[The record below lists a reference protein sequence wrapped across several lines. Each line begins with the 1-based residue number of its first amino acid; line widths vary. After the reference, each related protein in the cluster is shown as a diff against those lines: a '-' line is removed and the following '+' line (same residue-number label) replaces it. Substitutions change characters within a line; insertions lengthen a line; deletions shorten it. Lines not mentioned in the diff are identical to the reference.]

1 MTTPTC
7 FRQIWFLDTEF
18 YQPDGE
24 VPTPICLVAK
34 ELYSGAAVQWWLW
47 GQRRSRPP
55 FPAGPDVLVVCY
67 MASAEWSVYLA
78 MDWPVPVRILDL
90 HTEYR
95 WLFSGFKLPDYG
107 QLAAM
112 GTYGLPHMEK
122 AAKDVMRSRCSR
134 GGPFS
139 PQEERDIL
147 SYCEDD
153 VDGLVTLF
161 EEMERHLDWPRA
173 VARGRYTPAVARMEA
188 NGIPL
193 DTRLY
198 RQLHKHRHAIR
209 SRLIEEEGA
218 PYGIYSD
225 GHFDLDAFGAYL
237 IGQGID
243 WPLTPTGLLCTRE
256 EVFEEMVEVYPQLRP
271 LYELRSALG
280 QLKEDGGLSVGVD
293 GRNRTSLRP
302 FSTSTGRNAPS
313 TTKFIFGKS
322 IAFRHLVKPGPGNAG
337 AYVDWAQQEFGIG
350 AALSDDP
357 NMQQAYRS
365 GDPYLSFPKQAGVI
379 PASATKRSHGEVREV
394 FKTCILGLN
403 YAMGPVSLARRLKV
417 SLAHARDLLRLY
429 RQVFSRYWRWVGMV
443 QDQAMITSRL
453 HTVFGWQVNV
463 GTEANPRSLR
473 NFLMQANGAE
483 MLRLACCMATER
495 GIKVVAPVHDALLI
509 EAPARLIDYAVREV
523 QEIMAEASEAV
534 LPGFPLRTE
543 AKVFRYPRRYRDKRG
558 HRFWKTL
565 LGVLGRVKRG
575 SRCFPS
581 LPPYPPLILSSF
593 IRAGEVR
600 VRG

>member
-1 MTTPTC
+1 MTTLTC

-34 ELYSGAAVQWWLW
+34 ELYSGAVVRWWLW
-47 GQRRSRPP
+47 GQRPPRPP
-55 FPAGPDVLVVCY
+55 FPTGPDVLVVCY

-78 MDWPVPVRILDL
+78 LGWSVPVRILDL

-95 WLFSGFKLPDYG
+95 WSFSGFKLVSYG

-112 GTYGLPHMEK
+112 GTYGLPHMEE
-122 AAKDVMRSRCSR
+122 AAKETMRSRCRR

-139 PQEERDIL
+139 HQEERDL
-147 SYCEDD
+147 AYCEDD
-153 VDGLVTLF
+153 VNGLAALF
-161 EEMERHLDWPRA
+161 GEMERHLDWPRA

-188 NGIPL
+188 NGVPL
-193 DTRLY
+193 DTRLH
-198 RQLHKHRHAIR
+198 RQLHEHRRAIR

-218 PYGIYSD
+218 SYGIYSD

-237 IGQGID
+237 AGQDIP
-243 WPLTPTGLLCTRE
+243 WPLTPTGRLCTRE
-256 EVFEEMVEVYPQLRP
+256 EVFEEMVEIYPQLRP

-280 QLKEDGGLSVGVD
+280 QLKEDSGLTVGSD
-293 GRNRTSLRP
+293 GRNRAALRP
-302 FSTSTGRNAPS
+302 FATSTGRNAPS

-322 IAFRHLVKPGPGNAG
+322 IAFRHLIKPGPGIAT
-337 AYVDWAQQEFGIG
+337 AYVDYAQQEFGIG

-357 NMQQAYRS
+357 AMKQAYRS
-365 GDPYLSFPKQAGVI
+365 GDPYLSFPKQAKVI
-379 PASATKRSHGEVREV
+379 PSSATKRSHGEVREL
-394 FKTCILGLN
+394 FKTCILGVN
-403 YAMGPVSLARRLKV
+403 HAMGAVSLARRLKI

-509 EAPARLIDYAVREV
+509 EAPTRLINYAVREV
-523 QEIMAEASEAV
+523 REIMAEASEAV

-558 HRFWKTL
+558 ARFWKTL

-581 LPPYPPLILSSF
+581 LPPHPPLILSSLYT
-593 IRAGEVR
+593 
-600 VRG
+600 RGGG